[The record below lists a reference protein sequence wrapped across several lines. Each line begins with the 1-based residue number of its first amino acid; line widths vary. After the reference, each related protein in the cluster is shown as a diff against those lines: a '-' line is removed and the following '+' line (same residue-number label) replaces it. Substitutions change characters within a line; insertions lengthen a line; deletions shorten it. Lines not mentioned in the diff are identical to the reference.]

1 MEITKIENQGII
13 LQDEGRVASQLRT
26 AGIARSPS
34 KVSSFALVAK
44 LLKEKG
50 IFGLYRGLGATA
62 LRDVTF
68 SIIYFPLFVHLNNL
82 GPRRSPRSTD
92 SALWW
97 SFPTGIIAASIAAA
111 ATNPFDVIKTR
122 LQVNCFELDDHQK
135 QTTLQKLEKGVGEET
150 YSGVREAVK
159 KILATEGWGA
169 FLRSAPAR
177 VMVIAPLFGIAQ
189 TVYLL
194 HIAESLLGHGNK

>member
-1 MEITKIENQGII
+1 M
-13 LQDEGRVASQLRT
+13 QDEGRVASQLRT

-68 SIIYFPLFVHLNNL
+68 SIIYFPLFIHLNNL

-97 SFPTGIIAASIAAA
+97 SFSTGIIAASIAAA
-111 ATNPFDVIKTR
+111 ATNPFDVVKTR
-122 LQVNCFELDDHQK
+122 LQVNCFEQLNTRDDHRK
-135 QTTLQKLEKGVGEET
+135 RTKLQKLEKGVGEET

-159 KILATEGWGA
+159 KILAIEGWGA

>member
-1 MEITKIENQGII
+1 MKIKSMESESQGII

-97 SFPTGIIAASIAAA
+97 SFSTGIIAASIAAA
-111 ATNPFDVIKTR
+111 ATNPFDVVKTR
-122 LQVNCFELDDHQK
+122 LQVC
-135 QTTLQKLEKGVGEET
+135 LET
-150 YSGVREAVK
+150 K
-159 KILATEGWGA
+159 KINESRVCCSLTIKFKGQSWSVIVTWQGRGNL
-169 FLRSAPAR
+169 FHHQSA
-177 VMVIAPLFGIAQ
+177 MKWVIK
-189 TVYLL
+189 
-194 HIAESLLGHGNK
+194 ESLYRLK

>member
-1 MEITKIENQGII
+1 MASTIT
-13 LQDEGRVASQLRT
+13 L
-26 AGIARSPS
+26 
-34 KVSSFALVAK
+34 
-44 LLKEKG
+44 
-50 IFGLYRGLGATA
+50 
-62 LRDVTF
+62 
-68 SIIYFPLFVHLNNL
+68 
-82 GPRRSPRSTD
+82 
-92 SALWW
+92 
-97 SFPTGIIAASIAAA
+97 
-111 ATNPFDVIKTR
+111 PFDVVKTR